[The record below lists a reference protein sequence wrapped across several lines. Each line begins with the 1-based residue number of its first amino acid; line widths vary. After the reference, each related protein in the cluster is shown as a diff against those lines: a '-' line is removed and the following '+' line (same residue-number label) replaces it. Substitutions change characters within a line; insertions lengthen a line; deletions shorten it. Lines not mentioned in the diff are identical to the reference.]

1 MKLQE
6 YIENHILPI
15 YEKNDEGHGLEH
27 IQYVINRS
35 LKFAQTIPNIDYD
48 MIYTIAA
55 YHDMG
60 HHIDRKNHEKVSAE
74 ILLQDKT
81 LRNYFNEEEIIIMAE
96 AICDHRASLEYEPRS
111 IYGKIVSSADRNTLL
126 DNTLKR
132 TYSYQLKHYPN
143 NSLDEIIESSRKH
156 IMNKFGKNGY
166 AKEKMYFKDE
176 DYEKFLIEC
185 ENIVNNLEE
194 FKTRY
199 MNVNNL
205 ENNKEIKVKVRR

>member
-55 YHDMG
+55 YHDIG

-96 AICDHRASLEYEPRS
+96 AVYDHRASLEYEPRS
-111 IYGKIVSSADRNTLL
+111 IYGKIVSSADRNTLYIFP
-126 DNTLKR
+126 LKC
-132 TYSYQLKHYPN
+132 L
-143 NSLDEIIESSRKH
+143 
-156 IMNKFGKNGY
+156 
-166 AKEKMYFKDE
+166 
-176 DYEKFLIEC
+176 
-185 ENIVNNLEE
+185 
-194 FKTRY
+194 
-199 MNVNNL
+199 
-205 ENNKEIKVKVRR
+205 